1 MKINKIETCA
11 QRLTRAIKENGLTQA
26 ELCRITGIP
35 KSAMSQYI
43 KGSFEPKQ
51 DRIYLLAKALNVSE
65 SWLMGWDESSA
76 FSSLGVTVDTPQF
89 TAPLYENVSAGFG
102 AYADEHIVEYVPIYA
117 SCEREA
123 RETICIRVSGNSMYP
138 KIEDGDII
146 QVHKQTSVDSG
157 DIAVVLLDKE
167 EGLVKRV
174 RYDADT
180 IILESINP
188 EYAPRIFK
196 GEDVLRLQVVGKVT
210 KIIKSV

>member
-1 MKINKIETCA
+1 MLAEKVNLKTKG
-11 QRLTRAIKENGLTQA
+11 AI
-26 ELCRITGIP
+26 CRIEAG
-35 KSAMSQYI
+35 KRDVNQSQLI
-43 KGSFEPKQ
+43 EF
-51 DRIYLLAKALNVSE
+51 AKALKTTPAY
-65 SWLMGWDESSA
+65 LMGLDESTA
-76 FSSLGVTVDTPQF
+76 FSSLGITVDAPQF
-89 TAPLYENVSAGFG
+89 TAPLYESVSAGFG

-123 RETICIRVSGNSMYP
+123 RKTLCIRVTGNSMYP

-146 QVHKQTSVDSG
+146 QVRKQCSVDSG